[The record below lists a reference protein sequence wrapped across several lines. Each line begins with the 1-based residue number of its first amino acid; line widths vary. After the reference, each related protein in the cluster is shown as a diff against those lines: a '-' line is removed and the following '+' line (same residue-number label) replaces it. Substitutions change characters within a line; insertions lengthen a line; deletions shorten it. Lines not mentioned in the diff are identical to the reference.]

1 MQGCGFD
8 TLRPTLLKFD
18 EEIKIE
24 FKLNNAKK
32 SLIRRRAVVRS
43 IYKNYIGCE
52 FIEIPVLD
60 PDLGFYLRQP

>member
-32 SLIRRRAVVRS
+32 SVIARRVIVRS
-43 IYKNYIGCE
+43 ICKNYIGCE
-52 FIEIPVLD
+52 FIKIPALD